1 MSQAK
6 TLLKNCR
13 IVSSKDIRKGNILIE
28 DGVISV
34 ITAKDLEA
42 DNEIDVKN
50 RYVIPG
56 AVDGHTHMMDPGKTQ
71 NEDFTTG
78 TQAAAV
84 GGITTAITHH
94 RTIPPV
100 YSIKELE
107 DKINHVSKKAVVD
120 FGIKGG
126 GAPDNIDELE
136 AMWKRGVT
144 GFKAFT
150 CDLHGSKPLHP
161 GDMYYFLQEIKRLD
175 ATLLVHCENESI
187 TEVNEKRLK
196 EAGRKDRLSHL
207 EWRSLLSEKI
217 AVEAVINVAKETGAR
232 VVIAHV
238 SHPDIM
244 AKIKEA
250 RDQGY
255 TIYAEGCPHYFNL
268 TQDMLEEKGPW
279 VKFTPPMRMKNQKEI
294 DEKMWPAFNS
304 DHITLIGSDHCPY
317 PKEVKEKGL
326 DNIWEAP
333 NGIPG
338 VETSMRLMINA
349 VNQGKTNIN
358 KIVEVMSENPA
369 KIYGLYPKK
378 GTLSVGSDAD
388 LVILDMEAEETLKNE
403 NVISKCG
410 WTPYQGKKIKGVL
423 DTVMVR
429 GKVVAKRGKPVGKAG
444 YGQFVSRAEV
454 QKS

>member
-1 MSQAK
+1 MSK
-6 TLLKNCR
+6 GKILIKNSN
-13 IVSSKDIRKGNILIE
+13 IVSSKDVVKANILIE
-28 DGVISV
+28 DGI
-34 ITAKDLEA
+34 ITAITNKELEA
-42 DNEIDVKN
+42 DKEIDAKG

-56 AVDGHTHMMDPGKTQ
+56 AIDGHTHMMDPGKTQ

-100 YSIKELE
+100 YSIDELE
-107 DKINHVSKKAVVD
+107 DKIEHVTKKAVVD

-126 GAPDNIDELE
+126 GSPDNIDDLE
-136 AMWKRGVT
+136 EMWKRGVT

-150 CDLHGSKPLHP
+150 CDLHGSRPLHP
-161 GDMYYFLQEIKRLD
+161 GDMYYFLKEIKRLD
-175 ATLLVHCENESI
+175 ATLLVHCENESV

-196 EAGRKDRLSHL
+196 EEGRTDNLSHI
-207 EWRSLLSEKI
+207 EWRSLLAEKI

-250 RDQGY
+250 RDEGY
-255 TIYAEGCPHYFNL
+255 SIYAEGCPHYFNL
-268 TQDMLEEKGPW
+268 NLEMLEEKGPW

-294 DEKMWPAFNS
+294 DEKMWPAFNKGYIS
-304 DHITLIGSDHCPY
+304 LIGSDHCPY

-326 DNIWEAP
+326 DNIWDAP

-349 VNQGKTNIN
+349 VNQGKTTIN
-358 KIVEVMSENPA
+358 KVVELMSENPA
-369 KIYGLYPKK
+369 QIYGLYPKK

-388 LVILDMEAEETLKNE
+388 LVILDMETEEVLQNE
-403 NVISKCG
+403 NVVSKCG
-410 WTPYQGKKIKGVL
+410 WTPYEGKKIKGVL

-429 GKVVAKRGKPVGKAG
+429 GTVVAKRGKAVGEPG

-454 QKS
+454 

>member
-1 MSQAK
+1 MSK
-6 TLLKNCR
+6 GRTLIKNSK
-13 IVSSKDIRKGNILIE
+13 IVSSKDVVKANILIE
-28 DGVISV
+28 DGI
-34 ITAKDLEA
+34 ITAITNKELDAEK
-42 DNEIDVKN
+42 EIDAKG

-100 YSIKELE
+100 YSINELE
-107 DKINHVSKKAVVD
+107 DKIDHVTKKAVVD

-126 GAPDNIDELE
+126 GAPDNIADLE

-161 GDMYYFLQEIKRLD
+161 GNMYYFLKEIKRLD
-175 ATLLVHCENESI
+175 ATLLVHCENESV

-196 EAGRKDRLSHL
+196 EEGRKDNLSHI
-207 EWRSLLSEKI
+207 EWRSLLAEKI

-250 RDQGY
+250 RDEGY
-255 TIYAEGCPHYFNL
+255 SIYAEGCPHYFNL
-268 TQDMLEEKGPW
+268 TLEMLEEKGPW

-294 DEKMWPAFNS
+294 DEKMWPAFNKGYIS
-304 DHITLIGSDHCPY
+304 LIGSDHCPY

-326 DNIWEAP
+326 DNIWDAP

-349 VNQGKTNIN
+349 VNQGKTTIN
-358 KIVEVMSENPA
+358 KVVELMSENPA
-369 KIYGLYPKK
+369 QIYGLYPKK

-388 LVILDMEAEETLKNE
+388 LVILDMETEEVLKNE
-403 NVISKCG
+403 NVVSKCG
-410 WTPYQGKKIKGVL
+410 WTPYEGKKIKGVL

-429 GKVVAKRGKPVGKAG
+429 GELVARRGKAVGKPG

-454 QKS
+454 